1 MPDDE
6 NFKGHGGKP
15 GRKSKVVS
23 MSAHKNRHGF
33 DSGTSASKRPGDFFG
48 GKRFASL
55 TLFDFSP
62 ESHPDAYEAD
72 EATGANG
79 EPAYVSANNSG
90 LGLTLA
96 ERQARTSSLLDRDDA
111 LNDDLDVSGAGQS
124 SGKQFDGEATLSL
137 GQALPC
143 ENSPL
148 ETPGRELLRWG
159 LEPRD
164 ADAGPSAVI
173 GDVSKLDSDFD
184 DQSIYD
190 KTAQDRSTQDR
201 STQDKTGA
209 KAKART
215 RRERKARAA
224 EWRQKTGSSGS
235 LFESFFHAVNGLA
248 HAFAHERNVRIHCG
262 IAGVVVILTLALR
275 VDAPGC
281 LAIILATGF
290 VLFAEYVNT
299 AIEHVTDI
307 QANFRYNPSARLAKD
322 TAAAAV
328 VIAAFTAVLVGAVVF
343 TPRLWALI
351 CGTL

>member
-1 MPDDE
+1 MPDDG

-48 GKRFASL
+48 GRRFTGL

-62 ESHPDAYEAD
+62 ETDPDAYTAD
-72 EATGANG
+72 EA
-79 EPAYVSANNSG
+79 SG
-90 LGLTLA
+90 SNISTPSLSLA
-96 ERQARTSSLLDRDDA
+96 ERKARTKALLDSEG
-111 LNDDLDVSGAGQS
+111 DLGSGVSEGP
-124 SGKQFDGEATLSL
+124 FDGEATLSL

-143 ENSPL
+143 ENSPF
-148 ETPGRELLRWG
+148 ETPGREQLRWG

-164 ADAGPSAVI
+164 EGSGPSAVS
-173 GDVSKLDSDFD
+173 GDNPEYDPGFE

-190 KTAQDRSTQDR
+190 KSAYEQG
-201 STQDKTGA
+201 GA
-209 KAKART
+209 KAKARS

-235 LFESFFHAVNGLA
+235 LIESFFHAINGLA

-262 IAGVVVILTLALR
+262 IAGVVLILALGLR
-275 VDAPGC
+275 VDAAGC

-290 VLFAEYVNT
+290 VLFAEYINT

-307 QANFRYNPSARLAKD
+307 QANFRYHPSARLAKD

-328 VIAAFTAVLVGAVVF
+328 VIAAFTAVLVGAIVF

-351 CGTL
+351 CGTI